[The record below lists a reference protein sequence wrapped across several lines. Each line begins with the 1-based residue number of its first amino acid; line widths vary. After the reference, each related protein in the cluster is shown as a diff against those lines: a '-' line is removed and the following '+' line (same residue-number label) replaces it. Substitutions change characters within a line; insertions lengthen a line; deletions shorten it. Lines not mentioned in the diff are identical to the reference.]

1 MNDNI
6 ENILINAE
14 KECAHLFIT
23 RQLSPARAFWLPPRA
38 FCVHASALSHKLR
51 VDRAFEGFNGG
62 DEHARREGN
71 GRVCRD
77 QTGCVF
83 FSFFFPPPAIK
94 TTHDQPWEINWGP
107 ANKTLIYGL
116 MRLRLNKLK
125 AAAIYFKEVSEWRSS
140 HLKSNLFT
148 AASERGEKYPS
159 DLYFFF
165 TQGAAV
171 DSQTLI
177 T

>member
-6 ENILINAE
+6 ENILINAA
-14 KECAHLFIT
+14 KECAHLFIM
-23 RQLSPARAFWLPPRA
+23 RQLSLARAFWSPPRA
-38 FCVHASALSHKLR
+38 LCAHVSALSHKLS
-51 VDRAFEGFNGG
+51 VDRAFKGFNGG

-71 GRVCRD
+71 GRVCGD
-77 QTGCVF
+77 QTSCVL
-83 FSFFFPPPAIK
+83 FFFPPAIK
-94 TTHDQPWEINWGP
+94 TAHDQPWEINWGP

-125 AAAIYFKEVSEWRSS
+125 AAAIYFKEVSEWRSRD
-140 HLKSNLFT
+140 LKSNLFT
-148 AASERGEKYPS
+148 TASGGGIPS

-171 DSQTLI
+171 DSQMLI